1 MGIVLTEE
9 PHIWLTSD
17 WHFGHD
23 REFIWKARGFASVE
37 DMNEHIIAVHN
48 AVVKPDD
55 DVYVL
60 GDLMLGDSEK
70 GIECIKRL
78 NGKLHIVWGNHDTD
92 SRKAKYSALPSVVE
106 SGHVIVLKY
115 KKHHFYMSHYP
126 TLTGNLE
133 KESLTQMTLNLFG
146 HTHQKTN
153 FHMDMPFMYH
163 VGVDSHKCFP
173 VNLDNIIEEMHEK
186 VKECKEFLDEKVNE
200 EISEFSLGQEEG
212 DKAHLEPRRDF
223 VNEKCDKCVWYCTS
237 CSGPI
242 RFGEPRCPTGK
253 SYKRDPPDGG
263 YYG

>member
-1 MGIVLTEE
+1 
-9 PHIWLTSD
+9 
-17 WHFGHD
+17 
-23 REFIWKARGFASVE
+23 
-37 DMNEHIIAVHN
+37 MNEHIIAAHN
-48 AVVKPDD
+48 TVVKPDD

-70 GIECIKRL
+70 GIECIKRM

-92 SRKAKYSALPSVVE
+92 SRKNKYAALPNVVE
-106 SGHVIVLKY
+106 SNHVIVLKY

-173 VNLDNIIEEMHEK
+173 VNLDDVIEQMYDK
-186 VKECKEFLDEKVNE
+186 VKECKEFLDEQDCNSVPEVVVAKRE
-200 EISEFSLGQEEG
+200 EEG
-212 DKAHLEPRRDF
+212 SSKIVLNSKEVYGALKLFRAT
-223 VNEKCDKCVWYCTS
+223 KCERCVHSYTTECYGPTNTIPPH
-237 CSGPI
+237 CPSGI
-242 RFGEPRCPTGK
+242 

>member
-1 MGIVLTEE
+1 MA
-9 PHIWLTSD
+9 IWLTSD

-37 DMNEHIIAVHN
+37 DMNEHIIAAHN

-70 GIECIKRL
+70 GIECIKRM

-92 SRKAKYSALPSVVE
+92 SRKAKYAELPNVVE
-106 SGHVIVLKY
+106 CNHVIVLKY

-146 HTHQKTN
+146 HTHQQTN
-153 FHMDMPFMYH
+153 FYMDMPYLYH

-173 VNLDNIIEEMHEK
+173 VSLDDIIEEMHQK
-186 VKECKEFLDEKVNE
+186 VRECKEFLGDEE
-200 EISEFSLGQEEG
+200 
-212 DKAHLEPRRDF
+212 H
-223 VNEKCDKCVWYCTS
+223 
-237 CSGPI
+237 
-242 RFGEPRCPTGK
+242 
-253 SYKRDPPDGG
+253 
-263 YYG
+263 

>member
-1 MGIVLTEE
+1 MA
-9 PHIWLTSD
+9 IWLTSD

-23 REFIWKARGFASVE
+23 RDFVWKARGFASVE

-48 AVVKPDD
+48 AMVKPED

-70 GIECIKRL
+70 GIECIKRM

-92 SRKAKYSALPSVVE
+92 NRKIKYALLPSVVE
-106 SGHVIVLKY
+106 NSHVIVLKY

-146 HTHQKTN
+146 HTHQADN
-153 FHMDMPFMYH
+153 FYTDLPYMYH

-173 VNLDNIIEEMHEK
+173 VNLDDIIKEMHDKEK
-186 VKECKEFLDEKVNE
+186 EVSNE
-200 EISEFSLGQEEG
+200 
-212 DKAHLEPRRDF
+212 
-223 VNEKCDKCVWYCTS
+223 
-237 CSGPI
+237 
-242 RFGEPRCPTGK
+242 
-253 SYKRDPPDGG
+253 
-263 YYG
+263 

>member
-1 MGIVLTEE
+1 M
-9 PHIWLTSD
+9 IWVTSD
-17 WHFGHD
+17 WHFCHD

-37 DMNEHIIAVHN
+37 DMNEYIINAHN
-48 AVVKPDD
+48 AIVKPED

-60 GDLMLGDSEK
+60 GDLMLGDSDK
-70 GIECIKRL
+70 GIECVKRM

-92 SRKAKYSALPSVVE
+92 SRKAKYNALQNVVE

-115 KKHHFYMSHYP
+115 KKHNFYMSHYP

-133 KESLTQMTLNLFG
+133 RESLTQMTLNLFG

-173 VNLDNIIEEMHEK
+173 VSLDNIIEEMYAK
-186 VKECKEFLDEKVNE
+186 VKECKEFLDEPDDKKTPGVE
-200 EISEFSLGQEEG
+200 LAQKEG
-212 DKAHLEPRRDF
+212 IEQVPEPYRAAAINWDYETQR
-223 VNEKCDKCVWYCTS
+223 CDKCVHYRSQCG
-237 CSGPI
+237 GPS
-242 RFGEPRCPTGK
+242 RYRPGKCPPGQ

-263 YYG
+263 FYG

>member
-1 MGIVLTEE
+1 M
-9 PHIWLTSD
+9 IWVTSD

-37 DMNEHIIAVHN
+37 DMNEHIINAHN
-48 AVVKPDD
+48 AIVKPED

-60 GDLMLGDSEK
+60 GDLMLGDSDK
-70 GIECIKRL
+70 GIECVKRM

-92 SRKAKYSALPSVVE
+92 SRKAKYNALPNVVE

-115 KKHHFYMSHYP
+115 KKHNFYMSHYP

-133 KESLTQMTLNLFG
+133 RESLTQMTLNLFG

-173 VNLDNIIEEMHEK
+173 VSLDNIIEEMYAK
-186 VKECKEFLDEKVNE
+186 VKECKEFLDEQDSEKV
-200 EISEFSLGQEEG
+200 SEVELAQTEG
-212 DKAHLEPRRDF
+212 IEQVPEPYRAAAINWDYETQR
-223 VNEKCDKCVWYCTS
+223 CDKCVHYRSQCG
-237 CSGPI
+237 GPS
-242 RFGEPRCPTGK
+242 RYRPGKCPPGQ

-263 YYG
+263 FYG